1 MTRIE
6 YKSYSVDPYAI
17 ERINNNPYLTDKEKR
32 DRVKSLQRRARFYTV
47 GSFIWSIV
55 SLVLCGVI
63 LVAVLTVIN
72 WIASFFSNL

>member
-1 MTRIE
+1 MSRIK
-6 YKSYSVDPYAI
+6 YTAYSVDSDTI
-17 ERINNNPYLTDKEKR
+17 RRINNNPHLTEKEKR
-32 DRVKSLQRRARFYTV
+32 NRIKSLQGRARFYTV